1 MKKAAVVVVK
11 VSMFNFKKNYFELF
25 ELPQTYQ
32 IDEKLLKQRYLLIM
46 QQVHPDRFVKAS
58 AQEQRLAVQ
67 FTGLIN
73 EALDTLQSPVKRA
86 AYLLKLNNMP
96 VDFESNT
103 IMAKDFLFEQITWR
117 EKIADAKQDANKLAA
132 VKKEIEMNYQAL
144 IDKLNLLFVEM
155 DFSQAQQLTLQLKF
169 FEQLLKS

>member
-1 MKKAAVVVVK
+1 VVK
-11 VSMFNFKKNYFELF
+11 VLMFNLKKNYFELF

-73 EALDTLQSPVKRA
+73 EALETLQSPVKRA

-117 EKIADAKQDANKLAA
+117 EKIADAKQDANKLAM
-132 VKKEIEMNYQAL
+132 VKKEIEIKYQAL
-144 IDKLNLLFVEM
+144 INELNLLFAEKN
-155 DFSQAQQLTLQLKF
+155 FLQAQQLTLQLKF
-169 FEQLLKS
+169 FEQLLKSSSVVN